1 MDGKKIFEWN
11 KPNKNNINEENKN
24 DDEKENEVINSNKII
39 KKLHAE
45 LSII

>member
-1 MDGKKIFEWN
+1 MGNKFLNEISQIKIIFMKK
-11 KPNKNNINEENKN
+11 NKN